1 MIHRRT
7 PLRLAAFAGFALTV
21 SGCAERHATQ
31 YPSLLPRPIESRSDA
46 EPPAAPVAAAEPDP
60 ALDKRIADTV
70 ASLDGAKKDFAIGA
84 ARAEALAKA
93 AQGQPVGSDRWL
105 DAQTALAE
113 LDVFRATAS
122 AALTDLEDA
131 TIARAAE
138 GKPPYPTLEAAREAA
153 QAELDMETAKI
164 ETVQASMPS
173 A

>member
-1 MIHRRT
+1 MMHPKT
-7 PLRLAAFAGFALTV
+7 TLRLAAFAGFALTA
-21 SGCAERHATQ
+21 SGCAEQRAMH

-46 EPPAAPVAAAEPDP
+46 EPPAAPVATAEPDP

-84 ARAEALAKA
+84 AKAEALAKA

-105 DAQTALAE
+105 NAQSALAE

-122 AALTDLEDA
+122 AALTELEDA
-131 TIARAAE
+131 AMARAAE
-138 GKPPYPTLEAAREAA
+138 GKPPYPALETARAAA

-164 ETVQASMPS
+164 GKIQASMP
-173 A
+173 AA